1 MKTAT
6 IADVTQDEFDE
17 AAQLVIS
24 GIKASDPRLDTR
36 VGTVLRSLLVNPEA
50 RIEATTSKQITYT
63 RTATSLK
70 ALKEAEEAGE
80 EIDTDDV
87 NAIMSNFNL
96 KSSSG
101 TYASG
106 LVKVLVEY
114 GDNTYTVSEGTR
126 FTTSDE
132 LVFQAT
138 QTVTAAVSGE
148 ESKLYK
154 GAAGYFLLVPVKATE
169 VGAKGN
175 ITQGTSLSMGTPLY
189 SFVSAEAYKTFD
201 GGSDIADLSE
211 TIDKIPAGLAIRGF
225 VNKSACEGMLRDEF
239 DSGDHPILA
248 CSTVGYG
255 NSAQRRDRHNPFG
268 VGVGGRIDLYVRNFG
283 DIYTVTKVVK
293 GKLTVNKEGA
303 GTYAIAVL
311 PTDFP
316 GSCWVKD
323 VRDVN
328 NDGATGDDGRGVN
341 GSLEFSCSRVSYT
354 VGNTWHDIKTSV
366 EDPSEA
372 FNTVWQGLA
381 VEAKE
386 VTELDG
392 EMPEEREFSVTVY
405 CLPQATELQ
414 EYVDRDD
421 VRSVSTDVVVRCP
434 VICNVTVS
442 ASVIYDV
449 DDPMDVED
457 AKVKIRRY
465 INSLGF
471 VGVLT
476 RSEIVHVLK
485 SCGAVSVDLGAKDM
499 LYGTLHDAF
508 GVEHRLSGDSLSI
521 AGLADDTAMLT
532 PDTTIFAAEAEN
544 IQIKMTPNK

>member
-6 IADVTQDEFDE
+6 ISDVTQDEFNS
-17 AAQLVIS
+17 AVQLVIS
-24 GIKASDPRLDTR
+24 GIKASDPKLDTR

-50 RIEATTSKQITYT
+50 RIEATTSKQIEYT

-101 TYASG
+101 TCASG
-106 LVKVLVEY
+106 LVKILVEY
-114 GDNTYTVSEGTR
+114 GDNTYSVPEGTV
-126 FTTSDE
+126 FTTTDE
-132 LVFQAT
+132 LEFTAAT
-138 QTVTAAVSGE
+138 TVTAAVSGAT
-148 ESKLYK
+148 SKLYE
-154 GAAGYFLLVPVKATE
+154 GAAGYFLLVPVKAVE

-175 ITQGTSLSMGTPLY
+175 ITQGTSLTMSMPLY
-189 SFVSAEAYKTFD
+189 SFISAEAYKTFD
-201 GGSDIADLSE
+201 GGSDIADIGD

-225 VNKSACEGMLRDEF
+225 VNKSACEGMLRDTF
-239 DSGDHPILA
+239 DGGDYPILA

-255 NSAQRRDRHNPFG
+255 NAAQRRDRHNPFG

-283 DIYTVTKVVK
+283 DLYTVTKIVK
-293 GKLTVNKEGA
+293 GELDGEGNYKLSLTPE
-303 GTYAIAVL
+303 
-311 PTDFP
+311 DFP

-323 VRDVN
+323 IRDIN
-328 NDGATGDDGRGVN
+328 SDGAKTKADDGRGVN
-341 GSLEFSCSRVSYT
+341 SSLEFSCERVAYSA
-354 VGNTWHDIKTSV
+354 GKTWHDIKTSAG
-366 EDPSEA
+366 DPSEA
-372 FNTVWQGLA
+372 FNTVWQGFS
-381 VEAKE
+381 VTVKE
-386 VTELDG
+386 VPAING
-392 EMPEEREFSVTVY
+392 EMPTEREFSVSAY

-414 EYVDRDD
+414 EYVDREDI
-421 VRSVSTDVVVRCP
+421 RSVSTDVVVRCP
-434 VICNVTVS
+434 IICNVTVS
-442 ASVIYDV
+442 ASVVYDV

-457 AKVKIRRY
+457 AKVKIRKY

-499 LYGTLHDAF
+499 LYGVLHDAF
-508 GVEHRLSGDSLSI
+508 GVEHRLSGDRLSI
-521 AGLADDTAMLT
+521 EGLSDDASMLT

-544 IQIKMTPNK
+544 IQIKMSPSKS